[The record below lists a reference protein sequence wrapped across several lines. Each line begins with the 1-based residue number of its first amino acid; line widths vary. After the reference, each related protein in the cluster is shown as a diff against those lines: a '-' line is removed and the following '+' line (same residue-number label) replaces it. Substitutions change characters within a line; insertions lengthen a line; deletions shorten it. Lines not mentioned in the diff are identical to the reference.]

1 MKKLIELRKKI
12 DEIDKSIVELLNK
25 RAELSREVGE
35 IKKINKV
42 EIIDY
47 EREKEVFRKILS
59 YSKKIIP
66 DEDLKNIYREII
78 ASSRKIQKSYTVS
91 VLGPE
96 GTFSHIVFKK
106 FFGNNTQC
114 RFSSKI
120 KDIFLDVLNEHS
132 IFGIVPV
139 ENSTEGSVSATL
151 DYLYEFDIKIWAE
164 IMLKISFNFI
174 SFANSPF
181 EIKLIYSH
189 PHAISQCRNFIEKTF
204 PDAEVIEMSSTS
216 AGIKFLKDNKNAGA
230 IVSPVAGDIYNVPV
244 MFKNIEDNPN
254 NFTKFFVISKEENK
268 IKKGDKTSLIFT
280 VSHKPKSLYNALKV
294 IGDFNLNMCKLESR
308 PIKGIP
314 WEYMFFVDIEGEV
327 SENFFNVLRDKTTY
341 FKFLGTYPVERIEG

>member
-1 MKKLIELRKKI
+1 MKKLTELRRKI

-35 IKKINKV
+35 IKKTHKIDV
-42 EIIDY
+42 IDY
-47 EREKEVFRKILS
+47 EREREVIKKILK
-59 YSKKIIP
+59 YSEKIIP

-114 RFSSKI
+114 RFSNKI
-120 KDIFLDVLNEHS
+120 KDIFVDVINDHS
-132 IFGIVPV
+132 MFGIVPV
-139 ENSTEGSVSATL
+139 ENSIEGSVSATL
-151 DYLYEFDIKIWAE
+151 DYLYEFEIKIWAE
-164 IMLKISFNFI
+164 ILLKITFNFI
-174 SFANSPF
+174 SFAESP
-181 EIKLIYSH
+181 ENIELIYSH
-189 PHAISQCRNFIEKTF
+189 PHAIAQCRNFIEKRF
-204 PDAEVIEMSSTS
+204 SRAEIVEMSSTS
-216 AGIKFLKDNKNAGA
+216 AGIKFLKDNKKAGA
-230 IVSPVAGDIYNVPV
+230 IVSPIAGEIYKVPV
-244 MFKNIEDNPN
+244 LFKNIEDNPN
-254 NFTKFFVISKEENK
+254 NYTKFFVISKELNR
-268 IKKGDKTSLIFT
+268 IKRCDKTSLIFT
-280 VSHKPKSLYNALKV
+280 VSHKPKSLFNALKV

-327 SENFFNVLRDKTTY
+327 SESFINELKNQTTY
-341 FKFLGTYPVERIEG
+341 LKYLGTYPVERIEG